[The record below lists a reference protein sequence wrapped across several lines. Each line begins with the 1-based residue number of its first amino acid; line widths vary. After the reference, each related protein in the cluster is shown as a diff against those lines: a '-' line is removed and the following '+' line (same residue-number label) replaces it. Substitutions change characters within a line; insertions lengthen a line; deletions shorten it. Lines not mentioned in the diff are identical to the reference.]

1 MTREHAPRP
10 GVTWEQQLKQIER
23 QLGTP
28 VTNDDYRR
36 IQPTPQVLDAEEQPE
51 AAAPEGKPLLLPG
64 ANRAARRAAAREAR
78 RRR

>member
-1 MTREHAPRP
+1 MTREHTPRP
-10 GVTWEQQLKQIER
+10 GVTWEQQLKQIEQ

-36 IQPTPQVLDAEEQPE
+36 IQPLDEVSDTEPPPE
-51 AAAPEGKPLLLPG
+51 PEAPEGKPLLLPG